1 MGLLILTALLAATP
15 SAQVQ
20 TLDGDSVAG
29 QLVRLANESVVLE
42 TAEGPRE
49 FATKQLAGMSFS
61 MSAPAAP
68 GAPAAEQP
76 AAWVTLADGS
86 LLLAKTYTASDSQ
99 ARLALVGG
107 GNIEIPTRAIDN
119 VRFREHAGPLADQ
132 WAEIVKSDRSTDSLV
147 VRKND
152 ALDFL
157 SGILRDVAD
166 DIVKFELDGD
176 TLRVKRS
183 KVDGLLYNDSG
194 RPAAGISHGV
204 VTDAAGSRLRA
215 ESLELDGDMLRLRT
229 TGGVTLARPLAGLAR
244 IDFSPSNV
252 KYLGDLEPES
262 SHWTPYL
269 GDANVSPAAAEFF
282 RARADRSPDGGPLRV
297 GGKDYAKG
305 LTLHSRTEISYRLPE
320 KFHLFRAVLGIDDR
334 LRPGGNLRL
343 VILGDERT
351 LFEQTLSGKDA
362 PRPVELDITGINRLK
377 FLVDF
382 GDDMDVGDWLDLCEA
397 RMLK

>member
-1 MGLLILTALLAATP
+1 
-15 SAQVQ
+15 
-20 TLDGDSVAG
+20 
-29 QLVRLANESVVLE
+29 
-42 TAEGPRE
+42 
-49 FATKQLAGMSFS
+49 
-61 MSAPAAP
+61 
-68 GAPAAEQP
+68 
-76 AAWVTLADGS
+76 
-86 LLLAKTYTASDSQ
+86 
-99 ARLALVGG
+99 
-107 GNIEIPTRAIDN
+107 
-119 VRFREHAGPLADQ
+119 
-132 WAEIVKSDRSTDSLV
+132 
-147 VRKND
+147 
-152 ALDFL
+152 
-157 SGILRDVAD
+157 
-166 DIVKFELDGD
+166 
-176 TLRVKRS
+176 
-183 KVDGLLYNDSG
+183 
-194 RPAAGISHGV
+194 
-204 VTDAAGSRLRA
+204 
-215 ESLELDGDMLRLRT
+215 
-229 TGGVTLARPLAGLAR
+229 
-244 IDFSPSNV
+244 V